1 MLKEP
6 YNSALLVFKIFKRR
20 LKKVS
25 WRSLNAVS
33 HSIFLAFVA
42 RMYELVAGTIPSVTY
57 YFILAVHENL
67 SHPNNRIL
75 GTVQMLNFSGTKS
88 NVN

>member
-1 MLKEP
+1 MLCP
-6 YNSALLVFKIFKRR
+6 TQSSWLL
-20 LKKVS
+20 LPECMS
-25 WRSLNAVS
+25 WLLEQYQA
-33 HSIFLAFVA
+33 
-42 RMYELVAGTIPSVTY
+42 VTY